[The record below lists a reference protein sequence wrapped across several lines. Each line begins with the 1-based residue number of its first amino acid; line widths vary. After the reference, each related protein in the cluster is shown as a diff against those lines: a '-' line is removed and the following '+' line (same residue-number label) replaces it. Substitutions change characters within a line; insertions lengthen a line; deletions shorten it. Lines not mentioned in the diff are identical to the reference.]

1 MVYFDDNDKKQH
13 FSALFHINFMTLIQ
27 IYTRL
32 KTNYALDVVAIQH
45 GLYCRLYDHDASWAN
60 EQWGWRI
67 AEHKYKGEVK
77 YIYTGFMAKNKK
89 LYAKRFEDLG
99 MSFAIVGI
107 KDYVMGASKP
117 PFERYVELSSNA
129 KILGM
134 SFGFI
139 GKAISK
145 KNQKT
150 PKKEKE
156 ESENDG
162 IEFLEGI
169 IAGVNISTGE
179 QLANDSAWK
188 HHAIQEDIQD
198 YLKSKK

>member
-1 MVYFDDNDKKQH
+1 
-13 FSALFHINFMTLIQ
+13 MTLIQ

-32 KTNYALDVVAIQH
+32 KTNYALDVVAIQN
-45 GLYCRLYDHDASWAN
+45 GLYCRVYEDDAIWMN
-60 EQWGWRI
+60 EKWGWRI
-67 AEHKYKGEVK
+67 AEHKFKGEVK
-77 YIYTGFMAKNKK
+77 YIYSGFKSQNKK
-89 LYAKRFEDLG
+89 LYAKRFKDLG

-107 KDYVMGASKP
+107 KDYEMGASKP